1 VVAAAARARVN
12 VAGGTVAGE
21 IIPETARIA
30 GGTGGRTERR
40 VIALLGAVIDAT
52 QDVAFRLMG
61 VRLRAREA
69 LAGRGDWLAVLE
81 EVIALNDLDNP
92 HRAIYALGR
101 FDETETG
108 QLALSYTNQRPIAA

>member
-1 VVAAAARARVN
+1 MVAAAARARVN

-30 GGTGGRTERR
+30 GGRTEAR

-52 QDVAFRLMG
+52 QDVAFRLRG
-61 VRLRAREA
+61 IRFRAREA
-69 LAGRGDWLAVLE
+69 LAGRGDWRAVLE
-81 EVIALNDLDNP
+81 EVLALDDLGAP

-108 QLALSYTNQRPIAA
+108 QLALPYTNQRPIAA